1 MITLSDYLDP
11 VSIDK
16 TEDRNISEQSRF
28 SRNIMVHTENTS
40 VESLKEFR
48 VAIVGVPDGR
58 NSPGSGSAS
67 APDAIR
73 KVLYEMARTPG
84 KLKIADL
91 GNIKQGHSYND
102 TIAGLADVLGYLYSQ
117 EVLTIIVGGSGSLIE
132 AVDRIYRN
140 SGINYVLAN
149 IDARIRYNPES
160 SEPGTYNSL
169 FPLFQSHNAVL
180 SQYINIGYQ
189 TYLNDPQVITRLT
202 RKQHELL
209 RLGDVRQAIHLTE
222 PLIRDSDAMLFVM
235 EAIRQADSPGTYSPS
250 PNGLYAEEACLL
262 ARYAGV
268 SENLTFLAVTDAV
281 PEKDTA
287 GQTTA
292 LAAQIIWFAI
302 ESFAQKQSENPADST
317 GGNGRF
323 TRYHMNIDDL
333 GTEMIFVK
341 SNFTERWWM
350 EISIPGSHP
359 FYISCSC
366 EDYQKANSN
375 EVPERWIKASSRFR
389 NTIV

>member
-16 TEDRNISEQSRF
+16 PEDRNISEQSRF
-28 SRNIMVHTENTS
+28 SRNIMVHTENKS
-40 VESLKEFR
+40 VDLLKDFK
-48 VAIVGVPDGR
+48 VAIIGVPDGR
-58 NSPGSGSAS
+58 KSPGPGSDS
-67 APDAIR
+67 APDAVR
-73 KVLYEMARTPG
+73 KALYEMARTPG

-91 GNIKQGHSYND
+91 GNIKKGHSYND
-102 TIAGLADVLGYLYSQ
+102 TIAGLADVLGHLYSQ
-117 EVLTIIVGGSGSLIE
+117 QVLTIVIGGSGSLIE
-132 AVDRIYRN
+132 AIDRVYRN
-140 SGINYVLAN
+140 SESSYVLAN

-160 SEPGTYNSL
+160 IEPGPYNTL
-169 FPLFQSHNAVL
+169 FQLFQSHNDGL

-222 PLIRDSDAMLFVM
+222 PLIRDCDALLFVM

-250 PNGLYAEEACLL
+250 PNGIYAEEACLL

-268 SENLTFLAVTDAV
+268 SEKLSFIAITDAV
-281 PEKDTA
+281 PDLDKA
-287 GQTTA
+287 GQTTN
-292 LAAQIIWFAI
+292 LAAQIIWFII

-317 GGNGRF
+317 SGNGRF

-333 GTEMIFVK
+333 STEMIFVK
-341 SNFTERWWM
+341 SNYTERWWM
-350 EISIPGSHP
+350 EVSSPGSRP
-359 FYISCSC
+359 FYISCSY
-366 EDYQKANSN
+366 EDYQKANNN
-375 EVPERWIKASSRFR
+375 EVPELWIKASSRSGKS
-389 NTIV
+389 